1 MTRSTTT
8 CATWIAGTSG
18 SRSRSPASN
27 IKEYGSA
34 VWNHWLA
41 KRYGP
46 SIVRSAWAQGRRPR
60 VRSYDAAI
68 RDAGPSDFTLDF
80 SRFARDLAEW
90 RTDTAFPEG
99 SLYPDVEA
107 PGDPADQRGHALPG
121 PRPYDLP
128 TAARP
133 ARRREEPAGR
143 GRGPPRDRDGARG
156 GRPDRGSDRR
166 DRGLR
171 PGAEATPRD
180 DAVQIARPGRFD
192 RITVVLVNADAKV
205 NGFGSTDWR
214 YTGNDDRVAVRAKL
228 IR

>member
-8 CATWIAGTSG
+8 SATWIAGTSG
-18 SRSRSPASN
+18 SRSRSPAAN

-46 SIVRSAWAQGRRPR
+46 SIVRSAWAQSARPR
-60 VRSYDAAI
+60 CRSYDAAI

-99 SLYPDVEA
+99 TSTRTSSARGPCRPTA
-107 PGDPADQRGHALPG
+107 PTLPG

-128 TAARP
+128 AAARP
-133 ARRREEPAGR
+133 ARRREEPQGR
-143 GRGPPRDRDGARG
+143 GRGPARDRDGARG
-156 GRPDRGSDRR
+156 GRPDRRPDRR

-171 PGAEATPRD
+171 PGAEAPPRD
-180 DAVQIARPGRFD
+180 DEGADRPPGEIRPDHGRPGQR
-192 RITVVLVNADAKV
+192 RRRCRTAS
-205 NGFGSTDWR
+205 GSTDWR
-214 YTGNDDRVAVRAKL
+214 YTGNDDRVAVRARL